1 VSWSLKT
8 IDLFN
13 RQAKRLARKYPSLAG
28 DLLNLEQILIAN
40 PLSGTSVG
48 PNVYKIRLA
57 IRSKG
62 RGKSGGA
69 RVITYVIT
77 EDREVWLLSIYDKA
91 ERENIADAEMA
102 QLVASVLDARDK
114 AQT

>member
-1 VSWSLKT
+1 
-8 IDLFN
+8 
-13 RQAKRLARKYPSLAG
+13 
-28 DLLNLEQILIAN
+28 
-40 PLSGTSVG
+40 
-48 PNVYKIRLA
+48 
-57 IRSKG
+57 
-62 RGKSGGA
+62 
-69 RVITYVIT
+69 VIT